1 MFEGVSMVA
10 SYTKGMKTA
19 VSLPDDIFEEAEALA
34 EAQRMTRSGLYT
46 AALREYL
53 ARHRPDEVTAALDAV
68 YASESSALDPDI
80 AAAAAR
86 TLQRVEW

>member
-1 MFEGVSMVA
+1 
-10 SYTKGMKTA
+10 MKTA
-19 VSLPDDIFEEAEALA
+19 VSLPDDLFEEAEALA

-53 ARHRPDEVTAALDAV
+53 ARHSPDAVTAALDAV
-68 YASESSALDPDI
+68 YACEPSGLDADL

-86 TLQRVEW
+86 TLERVEW